1 MIKKLLWIS
10 GVASLL
16 SLFFLWQGWAAAQ
29 ADEILRWGNSLY
41 ASNDYSAA
49 LSAYEE
55 GIELAGGS
63 GRFQFNAAQAAYLL
77 GDYEK
82 AVQHYEKAE
91 DTVEKYLNAGNVF
104 FLAGEATEEDEQ
116 KVELYLQA
124 LAIYGEGIV
133 RFPANVPLKYNY
145 ELVRSKLSAQSQN
158 SEDGEP
164 GEDSEEQEGQEGQ
177 EGEQTEG
184 SQGENSSREEDGQDS
199 ASTEQSDPSA
209 PSGEEENASQEG
221 DEETDGDEDQQSASS
236 GEDDK
241 EEGDQNREALERIL
255 QMLQNQ
261 EEQSLKN
268 NQEVKGGNEGENGW

>member
-104 FLAGEATEEDEQ
+104 FLAGEAAEEDEQ

-164 GEDSEEQEGQEGQ
+164 GEDSEEQEGQ

-241 EEGDQNREALERIL
+241 EEGDQDREALERIL